1 MHQWLRWTGGG
12 GRYLFPGNRCGQNPP
27 RVFSAFLVFLHPA
40 DDRGPCPD
48 LLARQVDPA
57 NVKSCTLNG
66 VGQTIGGASV
76 VVLNGDDSAIYSQVA
91 KDGSLPPHP
100 DCFMGVN
107 FEIPSG

>member
-1 MHQWLRWTGGG
+1 MIRLG
-12 GRYLFPGNRCGQNPP
+12 
-27 RVFSAFLVFLHPA
+27 
-40 DDRGPCPD
+40 

-107 FEIPSG
+107 FEIPTG